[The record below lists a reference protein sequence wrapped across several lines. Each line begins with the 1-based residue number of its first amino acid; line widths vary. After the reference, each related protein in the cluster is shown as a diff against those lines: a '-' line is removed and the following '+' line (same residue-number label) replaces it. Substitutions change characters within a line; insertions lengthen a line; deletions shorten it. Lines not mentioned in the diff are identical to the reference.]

1 MSNLGFV
8 QAFARY
14 GATLK
19 NPQWSVCAQ
28 ASDGSLVVSLWQHHI
43 HPDGDGLVCRDSL
56 IRWSG
61 AGRNELKESLDVAFK
76 SNQPI
81 SIVIASTPTPELV
94 EEGGDA
100 SKIKKSFNVREDLV
114 GRVVEFDG
122 EIVVIRIERRST
134 QKMNRDTSKIT

>member
-43 HPDGDGLVCRDSL
+43 HPDGDGLFCRDSL
-56 IRWSG
+56 TRWSG
-61 AGRNELKESLDVAFK
+61 AGRNELKESLAAAFK
-76 SNQPI
+76 SNQSI

-94 EEGGDA
+94 EAGGDA

-114 GRVVEFDG
+114 GSVDEFDG
-122 EIVVIRIERRST
+122 ETFVIRIERRST
-134 QKMNRDTSKIT
+134 QKKKGDSSKSA